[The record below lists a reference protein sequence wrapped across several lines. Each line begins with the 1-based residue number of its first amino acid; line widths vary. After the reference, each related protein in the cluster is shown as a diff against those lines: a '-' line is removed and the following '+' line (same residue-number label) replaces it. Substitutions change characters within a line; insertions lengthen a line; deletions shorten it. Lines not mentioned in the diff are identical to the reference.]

1 MHTDRIRHPGLRAKI
16 TSAEQAALLVQDGMT
31 VGMSGFTRAGD
42 CKSVPAALAERAGRE
57 PLAITLITGASL
69 GHDTDKMLA
78 QANALAR
85 RMPFQVDTTLRRKI
99 NQGEIAF
106 IDQHLS
112 ETAEQLRAGHIGPVD
127 VAIIEAAAIT
137 ETGAIVPTMSVGNSA
152 SFAQQARCV
161 IIELNLG
168 VPAAI
173 EGLHDIYVPADRPHR
188 EHGPGDGRPAHR
200 PAVHRGGPRQDRRHR
215 HHARVPDS
223 PSNALPPDAETN
235 AIAAHINAFLRREVD
250 AGRLTNSLLPLQ
262 AGIGTIANA
271 VLHGFESSDFD
282 GLTMYSEVLQDSAI
296 ELLDQGK
303 LAFASASSIT
313 VSKPVYEKILANID
327 HYRERI
333 VLRPQEISNAP
344 EIVRRLGIIA
354 INTALE
360 FDIYGNVNSTHVGGT
375 HMMNGIGGSGDFARN
390 AHLAIFVSKSMAK
403 NGDISSVVPMVSHV
417 DHTEHDVDV
426 LVTECGLA
434 DLRGLAPR
442 ERARAVIQHCV
453 HPSYREALQDY
464 FDRACERGGQTPICW
479 KRRSR
484 GTSASTRPTACGQCR
499 PRPAR
504 SPDPV
509 PAAARSRPA
518 AGHSFLSRVVLAASW
533 SAAVTRLLLERSSSS
548 RSHCFS
554 ATSGSQS
561 RRLGR

>member
-1 MHTDRIRHPGLRAKI
+1 MHLDRIRHSGLHARI
-16 TSAEQAALLVQDGMT
+16 TSAEEAALLIEDGMT

-42 CKSVPAALAERAGRE
+42 CKSVPAALARRAERE
-57 PLAITLITGASL
+57 PLSITLITGASL

-137 ETGAIVPTMSVGNSA
+137 ESGAIVPTMSVGNSA
-152 SFAQQARCV
+152 SFALQAKRI
-161 IIELNLG
+161 IIELNVG

-173 EGLHDIYVPADRPHR
+173 EGLHDIYVPQDRPAR
-188 EHGPGDGRPAHR
+188 EPIGLM
-200 PAVHRGGPRQDRRHR
+200 AVDQRIGKPYIEVDPSRI
-215 HHARVPDS
+215 AAIVVTEKPDS
-223 PSNALPPDAETN
+223 PSNALPPDDETN
-235 AIAAHINAFLRREVD
+235 AIAGHINDFLRAEVN
-250 AGRLTNSLLPLQ
+250 AGRLNNGLLPLQ

-271 VLHGFESSDFD
+271 VLHGFESSEFEQ
-282 GLTMYSEVLQDSAI
+282 LSMYSEVLQDSAI

-303 LAFASASSIT
+303 LQFASASSIT
-313 VSKPVYEKILANID
+313 VSKPVYDKILANIE

-442 ERARAVIQHCV
+442 ERPAPSSATACIRRTARPCRTTSTGPVNAAA
-453 HPSYREALQDY
+453 R
-464 FDRACERGGQTPICW
+464 RRICW
-479 KRRSR
+479 KRRSP
-484 GTSASTRPTACGQCR
+484 GTSASAKPIPCAC
-499 PRPAR
+499 PRLRCAR
-504 SPDPV
+504 SPEARRGPV
-509 PAAARSRPA
+509 HYRREAWCRASFMSCRRRGGVLRVSG
-518 AGHSFLSRVVLAASW
+518 AG
-533 SAAVTRLLLERSSSS
+533 T
-548 RSHCFS
+548 
-554 ATSGSQS
+554 
-561 RRLGR
+561 

>member
-1 MHTDRIRHPGLRAKI
+1 MMNRKTPRETVSRHVETRSVSNVPWARVGRHQKSGDTMDLDRIRHAGLRSRVTTA
-16 TSAEQAALLVQDGMT
+16 QAAAELIQDGMT

-42 CKSVPAALAERAGRE
+42 CKAVPVALAERAE
-57 PLAITLITGASL
+57 KHPQQITLITGASL
-69 GHDTDKMLA
+69 GHDTDKLLA
-78 QANALAR
+78 QAGVLAR

-99 NQGEIAF
+99 NQGEIRF

-137 ETGAIVPTMSVGNSA
+137 EDGGIVPTMSVGNSA
-152 SFAQQARCV
+152 SFAEQAGIV
-161 IIELNLG
+161 IVEINES
-168 VPAAI
+168 VPVAI
-173 EGLHDIYVPADRPHR
+173 EGLHDIYVPAAHGRR
-188 EHGPGDGRPAHR
+188 EPLALVAPDQRIGDTAIRVDPGKIAAIVFTRA
-200 PAVHRGGPRQDRRHR
+200 
-215 HHARVPDS
+215 PDS
-223 PSNALPPDAETN
+223 PSNALPPDEETGQ
-235 AIAAHINAFLRREVD
+235 IAAHIVRFLEGEVA
-250 AGRLTNSLLPLQ
+250 AGRLTPSLLPLQ

-271 VLHGFESSDFD
+271 VLHGFGEAAFE

-296 ELLDQGK
+296 ALLDSGK

-313 VSKPVYEKILANID
+313 VSQPVYQRLLDNMA
-327 HYRERI
+327 HYRDRL

-403 NGDISSVVPMVSHV
+403 NGDISSVVPMVAHV
-417 DHTEHDVDV
+417 DHNEHDVDI

-442 ERARAVIQHCV
+442 ERAQAIIDNCV
-453 HPSYREALQDY
+453 HPSYRSALQDY
-464 FDRACERGGQTPICW
+464 FDRACERGGQTPHLLEEAFSW
-479 KRRSR
+479 HQRYNETDSM
-484 GTSASTRPTACGQCR
+484 RP
-499 PRPAR
+499 PL
-504 SPDPV
+504 
-509 PAAARSRPA
+509 PAAR
-518 AGHSFLSRVVLAASW
+518 RVA
-533 SAAVTRLLLERSSSS
+533 
-548 RSHCFS
+548 
-554 ATSGSQS
+554 
-561 RRLGR
+561 

>member
-1 MHTDRIRHPGLRAKI
+1 MHLDRIRHSGLHARI
-16 TSAEQAALLVQDGMT
+16 TSAEEAALLIEDGMT

-42 CKSVPAALAERAGRE
+42 CKSVPAALARRAERE
-57 PLAITLITGASL
+57 PLSITLITGASL

-137 ETGAIVPTMSVGNSA
+137 ESGAIVPTMSVGNSA
-152 SFAQQARCV
+152 SFALQAKRI
-161 IIELNLG
+161 IIELNVG

-173 EGLHDIYVPADRPHR
+173 EGLHDIYVPQDRPAR
-188 EHGPGDGRPAHR
+188 EPIGLM
-200 PAVHRGGPRQDRRHR
+200 AVDQRIGKPYIEVDPSRI
-215 HHARVPDS
+215 AAIVVTEKPDS
-223 PSNALPPDAETN
+223 PSNALPPDDETN
-235 AIAAHINAFLRREVD
+235 AIAGHINDFLRAEVN
-250 AGRLTNSLLPLQ
+250 AGRLNNGLLPLQ

-271 VLHGFESSDFD
+271 VLHGFESSEFEQ
-282 GLTMYSEVLQDSAI
+282 LSMYSEVLQDSAI

-303 LAFASASSIT
+303 LQFASASSIT
-313 VSKPVYEKILANID
+313 VSKPVYDKILANIE

-442 ERARAVIQHCV
+442 ERAA
-453 HPSYREALQDY
+453 PSSAT
-464 FDRACERGGQTPICW
+464 ACIRRTARPCRTTSTGPVNAAARRRICW
-479 KRRSR
+479 KRRSP
-484 GTSASTRPTACGQCR
+484 GTSASAKPIPCAC
-499 PRPAR
+499 PRLRCAR
-504 SPDPV
+504 SPEARRGPV
-509 PAAARSRPA
+509 HYRREAWCRASFMSCRRRGGVLRVSRARAHDRA
-518 AGHSFLSRVVLAASW
+518 
-533 SAAVTRLLLERSSSS
+533 
-548 RSHCFS
+548 
-554 ATSGSQS
+554 S
-561 RRLGR
+561 RRTGRARG